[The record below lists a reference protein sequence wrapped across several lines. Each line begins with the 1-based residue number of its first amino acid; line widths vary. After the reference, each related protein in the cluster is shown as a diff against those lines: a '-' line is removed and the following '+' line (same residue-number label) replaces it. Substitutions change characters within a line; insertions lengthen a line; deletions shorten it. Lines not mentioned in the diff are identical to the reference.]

1 MLDRRCLTTPA
12 ACSREGVDLQIY
24 YRKRRDCF
32 RTVVRAKGTRKK
44 KERLGAEKLQPPLR
58 ARWHNAQ
65 ALAVGGPVLPTARL
79 KATARASAPSES
91 ATHVR
96 AG

>member
-44 KERLGAEKLQPPLR
+44 KERLGAEKLQSPLR
-58 ARWHNAQ
+58 VR
-65 ALAVGGPVLPTARL
+65 
-79 KATARASAPSES
+79 
-91 ATHVR
+91 R
-96 AG
+96 AGTMLKHSPWVDQYYRQHASRQQLELQRRLNLQLM